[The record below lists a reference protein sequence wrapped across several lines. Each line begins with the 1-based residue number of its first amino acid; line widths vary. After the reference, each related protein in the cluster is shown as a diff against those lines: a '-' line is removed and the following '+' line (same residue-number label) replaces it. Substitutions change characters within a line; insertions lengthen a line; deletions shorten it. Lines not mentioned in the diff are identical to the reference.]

1 MNGLGKG
8 RPFPAVATDY
18 QIKATAD
25 ESRSGTGGE
34 AATDPRKKPTGALL
48 PRCRIII
55 LNLEKALVFEKIKR
69 SPPKEASL

>member
-25 ESRSGTGGE
+25 ESRSGTGGRS
-34 AATDPRKKPTGALL
+34 DYRSKK
-48 PRCRIII
+48 
-55 LNLEKALVFEKIKR
+55 KADGSLA
-69 SPPKEASL
+69 PPLSNHNP